1 MNRCYSVLTVKSVQ
15 EDQRII
21 RGTATTPEPD
31 RMGDIV
37 EPLGVQFKNPMPLLW
52 QHRSDK
58 PVGTVKFDKPTKAGI
73 TFEAKLA
80 NITEPGALKDRI
92 DEAWQSVKA
101 GLVSAV
107 SIGFNALEY
116 AFLDSGGVRFIKSE
130 VMELSL
136 VTIPA
141 NAGATI
147 SQIKSIDTGLRAAL
161 GIRDSSGDRPVPPG
175 ASGKSSNPNRQEAKM
190 KTSEKIAALE
200 ARRTECIKAW
210 EGLKDLETKTAE
222 QKAQIKQYRQE
233 VDDLDEEIDDEKAF
247 EKTLAVGAKPVK
259 AANTE
264 EGTAARPFVPAVAKK
279 QDEPGIAFTRLLKV
293 KAVSRLEMLPTLE
306 VAAKMYGKD
315 SQTYSIITKTNE
327 VLPGTAASGNWAYDL
342 ISQEGAALA
351 DFVEWLRA
359 GMIVGKFG
367 QNGIPALRRIGF
379 YQPYATQTAGG
390 TGAWVGEAK
399 PKPLTSFDFDRST
412 LTPLKMAII
421 SVLSERNIRYS
432 DPNSDVIIRD
442 QLGQA
447 IIQLEDETFIASG
460 NSGTS
465 NIKPASIT
473 NGAAAIVA
481 SGTGDADDIRLD
493 IRALV
498 HKFTGTPSFNPP
510 RNGVLI
516 MSTDNA
522 MALGT
527 MTNAL
532 GQPEFPGIGMD
543 GGRLLGFPIIVSD
556 YAGSIVALVN
566 ASDIYYADEGGVTV
580 DFSRE
585 ASLEMKDDGHLSQD
599 AAAGTG
605 ASLVSMFQNNMVAY
619 RAEKTVNWKRRR
631 TTAVAYLS
639 SVAWGGAV
647 PLS

>member
-1 MNRCYSVLTVKSVQ
+1 
-15 EDQRII
+15 
-21 RGTATTPEPD
+21 
-31 RMGDIV
+31 
-37 EPLGVQFKNPMPLLW
+37 
-52 QHRSDK
+52 
-58 PVGTVKFDKPTKAGI
+58 
-73 TFEAKLA
+73 
-80 NITEPGALKDRI
+80 
-92 DEAWQSVKA
+92 
-101 GLVSAV
+101 
-107 SIGFNALEY
+107 
-116 AFLDSGGVRFIKSE
+116 
-130 VMELSL
+130 
-136 VTIPA
+136 
-141 NAGATI
+141 
-147 SQIKSIDTGLRAAL
+147 
-161 GIRDSSGDRPVPPG
+161 
-175 ASGKSSNPNRQEAKM
+175 M

-200 ARRTECIKAW
+200 ARRTECIKSW
-210 EGLKDLETKTAE
+210 ESLKDLDTKTAE
-222 QKAQIKQYRQE
+222 QKAQIKQYREE
-233 VDDLDEEIDDEKAF
+233 VEALDEELDDEKAF
-247 EKTLAVGAKPVK
+247 EKSLAGTAKPVK
-259 AANTE
+259 AADDDD
-264 EGTAARPFVPAVAKK
+264 GAPVRKFVPAVAKK
-279 QDEPGIAFTRLLKV
+279 QEEPGVAFARLFKV
-293 KAVSRLEMLPTLE
+293 KAVSRLEMMPTLE

-315 SQTYSIITKTNE
+315 SQTYHVIKTNE

-367 QNGIPALRRIGF
+367 QNGIPALNRIGF
-379 YQPYATQTAGG
+379 YTDYVTQTAGG
-390 TGAWVGEAK
+390 AGAWVGEAK

-432 DPNSDVIIRD
+432 SPQSDIIIRD
-442 QLGQA
+442 QIGKSL
-447 IIQLEDETFIASG
+447 IQLEDETFITAG
-460 NSGTS
+460 NSGSS
-465 NIKPASIT
+465 NVKPASIT
-473 NGAAAIVA
+473 NGAASIVA
-481 SGTGDADDIRLD
+481 TGTGDADDIRLD
-493 IRALV
+493 VRALV
-498 HKFTGTPSFNPP
+498 HKFTASPSFNPP

-599 AAAGTG
+599 GSAGTG

-619 RAEKTVNWKRRR
+619 RAEKNVNWKRRR

-647 PLS
+647 PAS